1 MMIFYPTT
9 CWLFLNEQNHLISEE
24 MGWWYFTQQYVG
36 SLLINKC
43 IPITFHV
50 ALNGMTTKKVTT
62 TKCWSLVLMLTF
74 NTYTQKN
81 TTRSWLKSI
90 NKITAFLTITNK
102 MRFDLMLMY
111 ISDHSCEHNINCYI
125 IFRRKPLLV
134 RKNMNV
140 NEHERLSNI
149 ALRLKLK

>member
-1 MMIFYPTT
+1 MMIFYSTT

-36 SLLINKC
+36 SLLINKG
-43 IPITFHV
+43 ILITFDV
-50 ALNGMTTKKVTT
+50 ALNGMTTKKGTT
-62 TKCWSLVLMLTF
+62 TKCWSLLLMLTF

-111 ISDHSCEHNINCYI
+111 IHDHSC
-125 IFRRKPLLV
+125 V
-134 RKNMNV
+134 NV
-140 NEHERLSNI
+140 HPWPFLWTQH
-149 ALRLKLK
+149 

>member
-1 MMIFYPTT
+1 MH
-9 CWLFLNEQNHLISEE
+9 WLPFVMNKWYHLISLKQWDDDFLPNNMLAFLNEQNHLISEE

-36 SLLINKC
+36 SLLINKGLL
-43 IPITFHV
+43 ITFDV

-62 TKCWSLVLMLTF
+62 TKCWSLLLMLTF

-111 ISDHSCEHNINCYI
+111 IHDHSC
-125 IFRRKPLLV
+125 V
-134 RKNMNV
+134 NV
-140 NEHERLSNI
+140 HPWPFLWTQH
-149 ALRLKLK
+149 